1 MKILLVDDEE
11 QVLAAWS
18 EILQSTGPCEV
29 HTAVNGGGA
38 LQAARAMGGPD
49 VLVSDIVMQ
58 PMDGLTLRD
67 KLSAEFPH
75 MRVVLV
81 SGQDVSACAERL
93 AGAKVLTKP
102 VDMGE
107 LAGAVGFVKDAP
119 SIGSIIAG
127 YYLQE
132 VLHRGRG
139 IVDYV
144 AWEANMSRH
153 VVLHV
158 LESSRAAEPGAV
170 EEFLANA
177 RAKAA
182 ASHPSLLA
190 VHDAGQADGWNFYS
204 SDFLVG
210 YPLAAY
216 AAAGQR
222 LDDKALLG
230 AMRSAAEVSGY
241 FKEQGQARRSIHPED
256 VLLDS
261 SLRSS
266 LANVAKIGAAEIV
279 DEGAEVRELAAA
291 VARSAA
297 PDGAAA
303 KAAATLLAADTPDWA
318 SVLKTATSVAPA
330 AAPKDVKRLSARSE
344 KSKKLLAEAKKQQ
357 KKRLLITAG
366 LSVLLLLVALGAL
379 VRFFGGG
386 SRSIATRMLLIPAG
400 EFVYQDGE
408 KVTLPDFWI
417 DEHEVSIADYKEFL
431 DFLEANPGEAEKLAH
446 PDMPKGKSHV
456 PLDWADNNEL
466 TPPMPGYYK
475 RAVRWKQYKNAPL
488 DVDSP
493 VFNVDWFD
501 AYSYAKWKGRRLPT
515 EKEWE
520 KAARGT
526 DGRKYPWG
534 NQDDPK
540 LANSGHDFDPNP
552 SKGGDIDGYK
562 RWSPVNLPSG
572 DISPYRIRGMAGNV
586 SEWTSSWTT
595 SEDGMAGDVPVVR
608 GGNWGNPEHHLTRRR
623 AILDPLQQQDTLGFR
638 TVSDAAPSKQ

>member
-11 QVLAAWS
+11 LVLAAWS
-18 EILQSTGPCEV
+18 EFLRETGPCEIS
-29 HTAVNGGGA
+29 TAVNGGGA

-49 VLVSDIVMQ
+49 VLVTDIVMK
-58 PMDGLTLRD
+58 PMDGLSLRD
-67 KLSAEFPH
+67 RLVTEFPQ

-81 SGQDVSACAERL
+81 SGQDPSSYADRVG
-93 AGAKVLTKP
+93 GAKVLSKP
-102 VDMGE
+102 VDVEE

-119 SIGSIIAG
+119 PIGTTLAG

-132 VLHRGRG
+132 VLHKGRG

-144 AWEANMSRH
+144 AWEASMSRH

-158 LESSRAAEPGAV
+158 LESGRAAEPGAV
-170 EEFLANA
+170 DEFLANA

-182 ASHPSLLA
+182 ASHPCLLA

-210 YPLAAY
+210 YALSAY

-222 LDDKALLG
+222 LDDRALLG

-241 FKEQGQARRSIHPED
+241 FKEKGQARRSIHPED

-261 SLRSS
+261 SLRCS
-266 LANVAKIGAAEIV
+266 LANVAKIGAAEEIN
-279 DEGAEVRELAAA
+279 EAEEVGELAAV

-297 PDGAAA
+297 PDGRAA
-303 KAAATLLAADTPDWA
+303 KAAAALLAADKPDWS
-318 SVLKTATSVAPA
+318 SVLQVTAAAAPV
-330 AAPKDVKRLSARSE
+330 AAPKDVKQLSARSE
-344 KSKKLLAEAKKQQ
+344 KSKRLLAEAKQQQ
-357 KKRLLITAG
+357 KKRLLVTAG
-366 LSVLLLLVALGAL
+366 LSALLLLVALAAL
-379 VRFFGGG
+379 FRFFGGG
-386 SRSIATRMLLIPAG
+386 SRSIETRMLLIPAG
-400 EFVYQDGE
+400 EFDYQDGE

-431 DFLEANPGEAEKLAH
+431 DFLEANPGEAEKFAH
-446 PDMPKGKSHV
+446 PEMPKGKSHV

-501 AYSYAKWKGRRLPT
+501 AYAYATWKGHRLPT
-515 EKEWE
+515 EQEWE

-534 NQDDPK
+534 NPDDPK

-552 SKGGDIDGYK
+552 KKGGDIDGYK
-562 RWSPVNLPSG
+562 RWSPVNLPAG
-572 DISPYRIRGMAGNV
+572 DISPYGIHGMAGNV
-586 SEWTSSWTT
+586 SEWTASWAA
-595 SEDGMAGDVPVVR
+595 SEDGMAGEVPVIR
-608 GGNWGNPEHHLTRRR
+608 GGNWGNPEHLLTRRR

-638 TVSDAAPSKQ
+638 TVSDTVPTKP